1 MTPQRLHLT
10 LQALTISEIHAYFM
24 KILVPTDF
32 SETSVNA
39 AKYAIQLTSQ
49 HVKAEIILYH
59 SYSILHLSGVPMPIL
74 PEDRPAFRKRI
85 FEELTKIRDQFAHL
99 TPATTT
105 VSCEADELPLTEGM
119 QEIIDVRSI
128 NLVIMGIT
136 GKSGIQK
143 ALIGSNTLA
152 ATEKINIP
160 IIIVPETATYSPLK
174 NVVFAYN
181 RRQPLLSR
189 QSNAIEDFTAK
200 VNAHLDVLY
209 IGEEQHLNAA
219 KQDIQ
224 KLLHISDIAY
234 HTIKHHDTAKDILAF
249 ADTNNADLLL
259 ALPGKYGFLQDLF
272 HKSITK
278 QLAYKTKVPLMVI
291 S

>member
-1 MTPQRLHLT
+1 
-10 LQALTISEIHAYFM
+10 M

-32 SETSVNA
+32 SETSINA
-39 AKYAIQLTSQ
+39 AGYALQLTSQ
-49 HVKAEIILYH
+49 HTRADVILYH
-59 SYSILHLSGVPMPIL
+59 SYNVLQISGVPMPIL
-74 PEDRPAFRKRI
+74 PEDGPAFRERI
-85 FEELTKIRDQFAHL
+85 FKELTKIKEKFAHV

-105 VSCEADELPLTEGM
+105 VSCEADELPFLEGM

-128 NLVIMGIT
+128 NLVVMGIT

-152 ATEKINIP
+152 ATEKIHVP
-160 IIIVPETATYSPLK
+160 IIIVPETAAYSPLK
-174 NVVFAYN
+174 KVVFAYN

-189 QSNAIEDFTAK
+189 QSNAIMDFTAK
-200 VNAHLDVLY
+200 VHAHLDVLY

-224 KLLHISDIAY
+224 KLLHIDNISY
-234 HTIKHHDTAKDILAF
+234 YTIKHNDTAKDILTF
-249 ADTNNADLLL
+249 ADTNHADLLL

-272 HKSITK
+272 HKSVTK
-278 QLAYKTKVPLMVI
+278 ELAYKTKVPLMVI